1 MNFYVNEKNFKYK
14 FNNVV
19 IKNYLSF
26 KNLKLNIFK
35 FIYYIF
41 DIFDIWIFKINKY
54 FTNKNYKDNSKFYS
68 YIF

>member
-54 FTNKNYKDNSKFYS
+54 FTNKNYRDNSKFYS